1 MTVGDRIKQRRL
13 ELGLTQEELA
23 ERLGYKGR
31 TSVCVVETGGDNVT
45 TTKVQKFAMAL
56 GVSPA
61 YLMGWEEEDGY
72 SYVIPAENIEFS
84 KPYKD
89 AMLKRALKYYELY
102 TNASP
107 EIQQAVDAI
116 LKSAQSKP

>member
-1 MTVGDRIKQRRL
+1 MTVGERIRNRRI

-23 ERLGYKGR
+23 IRMGYNGKS
-31 TSVCVVETGGDNVT
+31 SVCAAETKGDNVT

-56 GVSPA
+56 GVSPS
-61 YLMGWEEEDGY
+61 YLLGFEEEEGY
-72 SYVIPAENIEFS
+72 INAIPAENIEFS

-116 LKSAQSKP
+116 LKSAQPKP